1 MTQVNE
7 NKDTKKEKGTGVFYT
22 SIVLLCIGFYF
33 AYKLTQ
39 KQVLI
44 YISIALL
51 TVGIIYRFIFDGI
64 HHTYPWSKT
73 EEMKRK
79 EEEKRLEKERER
91 QEKIR
96 LQQRKKR
103 IKQWLK
109 EGKDIDEFIELEKAE
124 LQAER
129 EKAKQLEIRE

>member
-1 MTQVNE
+1 MTETNE
-7 NKDTKKEKGTGVFYT
+7 NKDKTQDKGTGLFYT
-22 SIVLLCIGFYF
+22 TIVLLCVGFYF
-33 AYKLTQ
+33 AYKLTA
-39 KQVLI
+39 KPLLI
-44 YISIALL
+44 YISIGLL
-51 TVGIIYRFIFDGI
+51 TIGIIYRFIFDGI

-96 LQQRKKR
+96 LKQRKKR

-109 EGKDIDEFIELEKAE
+109 EGKDIDDFIELEKAE

-129 EKAKQLEIRE
+129 EKSREMEIRE